1 MKNTYRFSWIIALV
15 SSVMFIVVAFI
26 AGIAS
31 AGPFLVVGLVALAIS
46 FRGTPLLKGFSFGM
60 IIFLMV
66 AIGLYYPQ
74 YFVEING
81 FQLSVLI
88 IPLIQLIMFGMGTSM
103 SFGDFLGVAKMPKG
117 VIIGAVAQ
125 FSLMPLVG
133 FVLAYISGLPN
144 EIAAGIIL
152 LGCVPG
158 GMASNVMAYL
168 AKANLPLSITLTAF
182 STLLSPLITPF
193 LMKSLAGQ
201 LIEIHVMQMMWDIVK
216 MVIIP
221 IGLGLLVNKLLEGR
235 DHWLSRVMPTVC
247 MVVIALVIVMMTA
260 SGRDSLLDMGLLL
273 ILLAL
278 IHNLSGFTLGYWMSK
293 ALRLSERD
301 CRTVA
306 LEVGMQNGGLALGLA
321 KEMGKAATMGLAG
334 IIFSSLH
341 NITGSILASYWHNR
355 PPADQ
360 EEVPESGSV
369 SKPINP

>member
-1 MKNTYRFSWIIALV
+1 MTRTYRFVLAIALI
-15 SSVMFIVVAFI
+15 FLAVVI
-26 AGIAS
+26 ALALLGRIDA
-31 AGPFLVVGLVALAIS
+31 AGPFFVIALITLGIGFSGSAY
-46 FRGTPLLKGFSFGM
+46 LKRFSFGM
-60 IIFLMV
+60 IILSMV
-66 AIGLYYPQ
+66 VLGLYYPQ
-74 YFVEING
+74 YFIEFRG
-81 FQLSVLI
+81 FELSILI

-103 SFGDFLGVAKMPKG
+103 SFGDFLDVAKMPKG

-125 FSLMPLVG
+125 FFLMPLVG
-133 FVLAYISGLPN
+133 FALAYISGLPN

-168 AKANLPLSITLTAF
+168 ANANLPLSITLTAF

-193 LMKSLAGQ
+193 LMKLLAGQ

-278 IHNLSGFTLGYWMSK
+278 VHNLSGFTLGFWMGR
-293 ALRLSERD
+293 LVGLSERD
-301 CRTVA
+301 CRTIA

-341 NITGSILASYWHNR
+341 NVTGSILASYWHNR
-355 PPADQ
+355 PLADQ
-360 EEVPESGSV
+360 GEVSESGSI

>member
-235 DHWLSRVMPTVC
+235 DHWLSRVMPTIC

-278 IHNLSGFTLGYWMSK
+278 IHNLSGFTLGFWL
-293 ALRLSERD
+293 ARLVGLTERD
-301 CRTVA
+301 CRTIA